1 MPTLS
6 ERVKR
11 SWNAFMGRDQP
22 QSFKY
27 EYGSSHR
34 PDRTR
39 LRTNNARTIVSSIYT
54 RIALDVS
61 SIDIR
66 HVRLDENNKFLEV
79 IDGPLN
85 DLFSIE
91 ANIDQ
96 TGRELVY
103 DAIMSMFDEGAVAL
117 VPTDT
122 SADPNQTDSYKIY
135 KARTGKIK
143 EWYPSSVKL
152 EVYNELTGKKQDVT
166 MLKKCIPI
174 IENPFYPI
182 MNEPNSTLQ
191 RLVRVLNQIDRT
203 NEQNSAG
210 KLDLIIQLPWT
221 VNSEAK
227 KQRAEDRRKSI
238 EAQLTGSQYGIAYA
252 DATERITQLNRPVEN
267 NLWTQAKD
275 LTTQLFNELG
285 LTQSVFDGTADEKT
299 MLNYY
304 NRSVEPVLS
313 VFVLNVER
321 KWITKTARSQKQG
334 LRFFRDPF
342 KLVPVDQIAEI
353 GDKFTR
359 NEILTKNEVR
369 SIIGFKP
376 SDDPKANQ
384 LINSN
389 INHPNEDNAPDP
401 IDESDDPNQDVE
413 W

>member
-6 ERVKR
+6 ERVRR

-22 QSFKY
+22 QGFKY
-27 EYGSSHR
+27 EYGSSYR

-39 LRTNNARTIVSSIYT
+39 LRTNNARTIVSSIYN
-54 RIALDVS
+54 RIALDAS

-85 DLFSIE
+85 DVFSIE
-91 ANIDQ
+91 ANLDQ
-96 TGRELVY
+96 TGRELFH
-103 DAIMSMFDEGAVAL
+103 DAIMSMFDEGVVAL

-122 SADPNQTDSYKIY
+122 SDDPNQTDSYKIY
-135 KARTGKIK
+135 KVRTGKVK
-143 EWYPSSVKL
+143 EWYPTSVKL
-152 EVYNELTGKKQDVT
+152 EVYNELTGKKEDVV
-166 MLKKCIPI
+166 MLKRCVAI
-174 IENPFYPI
+174 IENPFYSI

-210 KLDLIIQLPWT
+210 KLDLIIQFPFT

-267 NLWTQAKD
+267 NLWAQAKD

-285 LTQSVFDGTADEKT
+285 LTESVFNGTADEKT
-299 MLNYY
+299 MLNYN
-304 NRSVEPVLS
+304 NRSIEPLLS
-313 VFVLNVER
+313 VFVLNMER
-321 KWITKTARSQKQG
+321 KWLTKTARKQKQG
-334 LRFFRDPF
+334 IRYFRDPF
-342 KLVPVDQIAEI
+342 KLVPVEQIAEI
-353 GDKFTR
+353 ADKFTR

-389 INHPNEDNAPDP
+389 INHPDEGNQTPNP
-401 IDESDDPNQDVE
+401 IDDMDDDIQGV
-413 W
+413 